1 MDKTE
6 ALLKHM
12 RDLAAWLE
20 IQAQDF
26 DNGDA
31 HHYNGGQDDSADA
44 AANYRHRL
52 RNIVAVVQ
60 AYNRLTGREEIR
72 QETSESAEHGVPLPI
87 KRHG

>member
-26 DNGDA
+26 ENGHA
-31 HHYNGGQDDSADA
+31 RHFHRGEDDSADA
-44 AANYRHRL
+44 AASYRHRL

-60 AYNRLTGREEIR
+60 AYNRLSARENAETG
-72 QETSESAEHGVPLPI
+72 
-87 KRHG
+87 